1 MLMEVEK
8 DRNEEKSNLLSLVA
22 IFCRPPENE
31 NVTRSA
37 KRKLLVIRDAD
48 DAAHGCEH
56 LHMDDRINCIAST
69 TMTLR
74 LSKMRF
80 I

>member
-37 KRKLLVIRDAD
+37 ITETTRD
-48 DAAHGCEH
+48 
-56 LHMDDRINCIAST
+56 S
-69 TMTLR
+69 
-74 LSKMRF
+74 
-80 I
+80 